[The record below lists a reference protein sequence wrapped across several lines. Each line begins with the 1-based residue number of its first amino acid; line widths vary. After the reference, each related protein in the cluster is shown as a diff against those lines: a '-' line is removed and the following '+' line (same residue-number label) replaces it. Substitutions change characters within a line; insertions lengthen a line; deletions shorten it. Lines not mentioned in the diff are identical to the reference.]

1 MNMMEMGEVVA
12 YLLRYRTAERVPSGG
27 RKRRAAR
34 EGQLS
39 ERDVCALIDDAQE
52 SEREA
57 LRDFLAGQGMR
68 LKVFEA
74 GDYPGIA
81 PGSRFFALLPDPEL
95 EQPPL
100 YTRDAVFEALKLRQE
115 SRAELALWYLQL
127 WLLLHTLIYPRLN
140 RALSDVSRYQEAT
153 FVTRELVELVR
164 DQLEILRG
172 LGESAPENSRV
183 LLDERG
189 EDIPRRV
196 KAFIDLLVRAGHL
209 DLVRETGDE
218 DVWQQTLLGALE
230 AEQIGVH
237 HLTHLIELTAAEGS
251 DGERLLATAETP
263 EAEAVAQSS
272 AAEVQPD
279 SAEVQPDSA
288 EAQPGVAEESEAN
301 TMADDEP
308 VTDEDEAAAA
318 GSQDKAPGA
327 REDEEPRQ

>member
-27 RKRRAAR
+27 RKRRSAR

-57 LRDFLAGQGMR
+57 LRDFLAGQGLR
-68 LKVFEA
+68 LKAFES

-100 YTRDAVFEALKLRQE
+100 YTREPVFEALKLRQE

-127 WLLLHTLIYPRLN
+127 WLLLHTLIYTRLN

-153 FVTRELVELVR
+153 FATRELVELVR
-164 DQLEILRG
+164 EQLETLRG
-172 LGESAPENSRV
+172 LGDRAPQNSRV

-196 KAFIDLLVRAGHL
+196 KAFIDLLMRAGHL
-209 DLVRETGDE
+209 EAVREAADE

-230 AEQIGVH
+230 AEQIGVN
-237 HLTHLIELTAAEGS
+237 HLTHLIELTSGESETSLDEAGEIALAADDVAEGS
-251 DGERLLATAETP
+251 DA
-263 EAEAVAQSS
+263 
-272 AAEVQPD
+272 
-279 SAEVQPDSA
+279 
-288 EAQPGVAEESEAN
+288 
-301 TMADDEP
+301 
-308 VTDEDEAAAA
+308 
-318 GSQDKAPGA
+318 A
-327 REDEEPRQ
+327 REDDPDVADMFDTSTDENTDRPTTENAEGDRR